1 MKNKYLPA
9 RVSRVWRLCP
19 IFRAQPGA
27 CPPEAQNRT
36 LRRRAGALAENARI
50 GKNGSGES
58 RLRQTWEHAET
69 GKIEGFWTPRR
80 ESEKAGQSR
89 GVVRAPRRSHLPAV
103 RAVSGIYEGVPN
115 TAKNSRRALRNEK
128 KPAVS
133 RETEGFQRKTRG
145 EYRKMVKGKE
155 KFALWITPECKRL
168 VDDCYADDQC
178 QSRSEY
184 IEKAILFY
192 TGFLYA
198 EKADRYLPKVLQQIL
213 SGTLDRFAERIGRQ
227 LFKLAVEQNVNN
239 HILASDTDIDARS
252 YQKMR
257 GLSMDEVK
265 RTNGRIDFEDA
276 LLSERGV

>member
-1 MKNKYLPA
+1 
-9 RVSRVWRLCP
+9 
-19 IFRAQPGA
+19 
-27 CPPEAQNRT
+27 
-36 LRRRAGALAENARI
+36 
-50 GKNGSGES
+50 
-58 RLRQTWEHAET
+58 
-69 GKIEGFWTPRR
+69 
-80 ESEKAGQSR
+80 
-89 GVVRAPRRSHLPAV
+89 
-103 RAVSGIYEGVPN
+103 
-115 TAKNSRRALRNEK
+115 
-128 KPAVS
+128 
-133 RETEGFQRKTRG
+133 
-145 EYRKMVKGKE
+145 MVKGKE

-227 LFKLAVEQNVNN
+227 LFKLAVEQNVSN

-257 GLSMDEVK
+257 GLSMEEVK
-265 RTNGRIDFEDA
+265 RTNGKIDFEDV